1 MTITEQPSDRP
12 PGWDWRNEGSC
23 RGTDTDMFFS
33 PDDRE
38 QRTARA
44 RRERRAKQIC
54 ADCPVLSECRTHAL
68 TAAEHYGIWGGMS
81 ETERA
86 RLGRRHIHR
95 GTTSR

>member
-1 MTITEQPSDRP
+1 MTITGQLSDRP
-12 PGWDWRNEGSC
+12 QGWDWRHEGSC
-23 RGTDTDMFFS
+23 RGTDTDMCFS

-44 RRERRAKQIC
+44 RRERRAKQVC
-54 ADCPVLSECRTHAL
+54 GDCPVLSECRTHAL

-86 RLGRRHIHR
+86 RFGRRHVQR
-95 GTTSR
+95 DRSFR